1 MFYIEVDGN
10 MIIDNQSIGN
20 SIKVISTDTT
30 ANTMTV
36 DGGDWAGADGSG
48 KSMGFF
54 DMSLKNPAG
63 DVLQYVPS
71 LLYASGRT
79 TAVVMEE
86 AEQQQ
91 DTDLYRRCK
100 GGAGGG

>member
-1 MFYIEVDGN
+1 MEADEYMGLFICLFKIKQYQTI
-10 MIIDNQSIGN
+10 SKTTF
-20 SIKVISTDTT
+20 KVI
-30 ANTMTV
+30 N
-36 DGGDWAGADGSG
+36 
-48 KSMGFF
+48 
-54 DMSLKNPAG
+54 SLHPQLKIQFPSLNSPG